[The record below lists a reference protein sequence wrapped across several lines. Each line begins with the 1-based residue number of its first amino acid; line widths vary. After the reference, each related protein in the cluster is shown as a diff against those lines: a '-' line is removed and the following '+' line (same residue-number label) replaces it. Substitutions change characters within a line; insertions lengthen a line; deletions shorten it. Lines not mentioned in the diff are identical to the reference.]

1 MDRQISIFGKT
12 YSVVRVSSSNRG
24 ASARLR
30 GTEIIISI
38 PSRWPRGEAERIA
51 VKLEEKAI
59 RNLERGRWGTREMR
73 RIEFSHGQEFD
84 ILGRRFRI
92 TDPADHERIRKGI
105 TRRVLPDIEH
115 RVRSLNE
122 SHFRSEIK
130 KISLRDNTTRWGSY
144 SPKGT
149 VNLNFRL
156 LFAPPEI
163 LDYVIIHE
171 LAHSRYRSHGQ
182 RFWTVV
188 EGIMPDHKAK
198 RRWLKENGH
207 KLGPGLRLTGP
218 NEEK

>member
-1 MDRQISIFGKT
+1 MDRQVFVSGKT
-12 YSVVRVSSSNRG
+12 YSIVRVSSCNRG

-30 GTEIIISI
+30 GNEIIISV
-38 PSRWPRGEAERIA
+38 PSRWPGHEAERVA
-51 VKLEEKAI
+51 RSLEEKAI
-59 RNLERGRWGTREMR
+59 KNLSSGRWGTREMR
-73 RIEFSHGQEFD
+73 DIEFSTGQEFD

-92 TDPADHERIRKGI
+92 TNPSDHERIRKGI
-105 TRRVLPDIEH
+105 TRRMLPEIE
-115 RVRSLNE
+115 RRIKSLNE
-122 SHFRSEIK
+122 AHFKAEIK

-171 LAHSRYRSHGQ
+171 LAHSRYKSHGQ
-182 RFWTVV
+182 RFWGIV
-188 EGIMPDHKAK
+188 EGIVPDHRAK

-207 KLGPGLRLTGP
+207 RLGPGLKLTGP
-218 NEEK
+218 K